1 MLSYVIRR
9 LLLMIPVLLVISIAS
24 FAIIQLPEGDF
35 LDAYMLEQQMMGEEA
50 NLAEV
55 EALRIRFGLDKPF
68 LTQYTQWMKGV
79 LTGDFGYSF
88 IYRKPVSS
96 LIWDRV
102 GLSFALS
109 FSAMIFVW
117 LVAFPIGFYSAT
129 HQYSFG
135 DHCFT
140 LVGFLGLA
148 TPNFILALIFM
159 FISHQFFGQSVGGL
173 FSPEYIEAPWSFAK
187 FFDLLKHIWIPTVVV
202 GTAGTA
208 GTIRITRANLLDELQ
223 KPYVITART
232 KGLSEWR
239 LILKYPVR
247 LALNPFISTVGWMLP
262 ALVSGETITSIVLG
276 LPTIGPMLYEGLRMQ
291 DMFLAGSLI
300 LILSTLTVIG
310 TLISDLLLGVLDP
323 RIRYE

>member
-1 MLSYVIRR
+1 MLSYIIRR

-35 LDAYMLEQQMMGEEA
+35 LDAYMLELQMVGEEA
-50 NLAEV
+50 SLAEL
-55 EALRIRFGLDKPF
+55 ESLRHRFGLDKPF
-68 LTQYTQWMKGV
+68 MTRYLQWMKGIMV
-79 LTGDFGYSF
+79 GDLGYSF
-88 IYRKPVSS
+88 YYRKPVSK

-102 GLSFALS
+102 GLSIALS
-109 FSAMIFVW
+109 LAATLFVW
-117 LVAFPIGFYSAT
+117 MVAFPIGFYSAT
-129 HQYSFG
+129 HQYSVG
-135 DHCFT
+135 DHFFT

-159 FISHQFFGQSVGGL
+159 FIAHQYFGQSVGGL
-173 FSPEYIEAPWSFAK
+173 FSPEYVEAPWSFGK
-187 FFDLLKHIWIPTVVV
+187 FVDLLKHIWIPTIVV

-208 GTIRITRANLLDELQ
+208 GTIRISRANLLDELQ

-232 KGLSEWR
+232 KGLSEWH

-262 ALVSGETITSIVLG
+262 SLVSGETITSIVLG
-276 LPTIGPMLYEGLRMQ
+276 LPTVGPLLYLALRMQ
-291 DMFLAGSLI
+291 DMYLAGSCI
-300 LILSTLTVIG
+300 FILSTLTVIG
-310 TLISDLLLGVLDP
+310 TLISDLLLAVIDP

>member
-9 LLLMIPVLLVISIAS
+9 LLLMIPVLLVISLAS

-117 LVAFPIGFYSAT
+117 VVAFPIGFYSAT
-129 HQYSFG
+129 HQYSVG

-173 FSPEYIEAPWSFAK
+173 FSPEYVEAPWSFGK

-276 LPTIGPMLYEGLRMQ
+276 LPTIGPMLYQGLRMQ